1 MLLRTGKSIAGV
13 SAVAAAKYA
22 KQQGEHSYT
31 DAKSMSPPTK
41 YFQIMDAT
49 LKERSPELRKKI
61 YENPNELLGI
71 RRYGKQLAV
80 ENGLINDDRVVSSLD
95 GTEKKAAIQTFGLM
109 RQLSNT
115 KPGLGEKA
123 ARTTATMAANV
134 YNTNKYLE
142 HIQSPAAK
150 KLRADFDVELGG
162 KKRRKKRTKKNKRR
176 KHRKTKKNRL

>member
-22 KQQGEHSYT
+22 RQQGETTHT
-31 DAKSMSPPTK
+31 DSKAITPTK

-49 LKERSPELRKKI
+49 LKEKSPELRKKL
-61 YENPNELLGI
+61 YENPNESTGI
-71 RRYGKQLAV
+71 IGYGKQLAV

-123 ARTTATMAANV
+123 AKTTATMAANV

-176 KHRKTKKNRL
+176 KYRKTRKNRL

>member
-22 KQQGEHSYT
+22 RQQEDTTYS
-31 DAKSMSPPTK
+31 DAKSKTPTK

-49 LKERSPELRKKI
+49 LKEKSPELRKKI
-61 YENPNELLGI
+61 YANPNDLLGI
-71 RRYGKQLAV
+71 RSYGKQLAV

-115 KPGLGEKA
+115 SPGLGEKA
-123 ARTTATMAANV
+123 AKTTATMAANA
-134 YNTNKYLE
+134 YNTNKYLDR
-142 HIQSPAAK
+142 IQTPAARNLK
-150 KLRADFDVELGG
+150 ADFDVELGG
-162 KKRRKKRTKKNKRR
+162 KKRRKKRTKKNKKR
-176 KHRKTKKNRL
+176 KHRKTKRNRI